1 MTKFE
6 KAVQEAEKL
15 STDVRE
21 RLGEDLLHFVD
32 KFLALR
38 DDIAVGVA
46 QLDSGDTVNGEVVF
60 AKLRARLGA

>member
-15 STDVRE
+15 PTDVRE

-46 QLDSGDTVNGEVVF
+46 QLDSGDIIDGEVVF

>member
-15 STDVRE
+15 PTDVRE

-38 DDIAVGVA
+38 DDVAVGIA
-46 QLDSGDTVNGEVVF
+46 QLDGGDTVNGEVVF
-60 AKLRARLGA
+60 AKLRARFGA